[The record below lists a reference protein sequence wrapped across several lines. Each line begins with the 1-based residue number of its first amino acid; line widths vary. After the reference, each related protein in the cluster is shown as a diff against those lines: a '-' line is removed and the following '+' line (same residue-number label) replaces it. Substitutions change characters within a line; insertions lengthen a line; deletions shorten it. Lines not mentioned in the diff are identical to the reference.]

1 MKAYRL
7 HLKFLLPLLLLLLLQ
22 SGGLWL
28 GIKSL
33 QIIHVV
39 QQEIRTK
46 SNPTNVVRFTLSHKD
61 YEHYAIDKGKELNI
75 EGRLFDVVSTKMKC
89 DSVEVTALEDAFE
102 KRLIALLINTSK
114 SSSNKDSGDAYL
126 LALMHLQFILPMK
139 KEFKFISLIQKK
151 NSAFREVIMAW
162 KSNWQLDLEQ
172 PPDNKRNIL

>member
-46 SNPTNVVRFTLSHKD
+46 SNPTNVVRFILSHKD

-126 LALMHLQFILPMK
+126 LALMHLQFILTADK
-139 KEFKFISLIQKK
+139 KFEFLYLIPKNNSTFSDVKISW
-151 NSAFREVIMAW
+151 NA
-162 KSNWQLDLEQ
+162 NWRHDIEQ
-172 PPDNKRNIL
+172 PPENKRNII